1 MPPDIDT
8 DHMNK
13 LFFLLLQHLAPHHA
27 LSRVIG
33 WIANSRW
40 APVKNTFIGWFVKRY
55 HVNMDEALC
64 TDPIQYRTFNDFFT
78 RALKPDARVIDADER
93 SIVSPADGCISQLG
107 PIHADRLL
115 QAKGRDFS
123 LTNLLGGIP
132 ALAEPFQE
140 GSFFTVYLSPRDYH
154 RVHMPL
160 TGTLQRMI
168 HVPGKLFSVNQL
180 SSEHVDGLF
189 ARNERVVCYFET
201 EFGPMALILVGAMIV
216 ASVDTVWAGQVCP
229 RRGLQTDILYD
240 KHTPPITISKGEE
253 MGRFKL
259 GSTVIAIFGPGMAS
273 LAAGLAAG
281 DGVQM
286 GERLGTL
293 TATTQTESSDKEP
306 AASE

>member
-1 MPPDIDT
+1 
-8 DHMNK
+8 MNK
-13 LFFLLLQHLAPHHA
+13 RFFLMAQHLAPHHA
-27 LSRVIG
+27 LSRLIG
-33 WIANSRW
+33 WIANSHW
-40 APVKNTFIGWFVKRY
+40 TPVKNTFIGWFVKRY
-55 HVNMDEALC
+55 RVNMDEALC
-64 TDPIQYRTFNDFFT
+64 PDPLQYRTFNDFFT
-78 RALKPDARVIDADER
+78 RVLKPDARVVDADMR
-93 SIVSPADGCISQLG
+93 SIVSPADGCISQHG

-123 LTNLLGGIP
+123 LTSLLGGKP
-132 ALAEPFQE
+132 ALAEPFQD

-180 SSEHVDGLF
+180 TSEHVDSLF

-201 EFGPMALILVGAMIV
+201 EFGPMALVLVGAMIV

-229 RRGLQTDILYD
+229 RRAQQSDISYET
-240 KHTPPITISKGEE
+240 HAPPITISKGEE

-273 LAAGLAAG
+273 LAADLAAG
-281 DGVQM
+281 DIVHM

-293 TATTQTESSDKEP
+293 SATSQKEPSDKESLL
-306 AASE
+306 SE